1 LIVAMS
7 TSFALLHPRKLR
19 EMLCA
24 CPSADA
30 RARAAFEFVRGST
43 GAEKGFLFLHRSGEL
58 VLAASS
64 RDQHVPSGM
73 AEAAA
78 HFWSQQLQAPADDK
92 ATRDIGELQAAMSAT
107 PSASWVS
114 PTGETFERR
123 ILATDRPRWA
133 PVGLVVL
140 AVDARRALT
149 PIRHAHIAAIC
160 EAIIDSGDAVPPA
173 P

>member
-1 LIVAMS
+1 MS
-7 TSFALLHPRKLR
+7 NSFALLHPRKLR

-24 CPSADA
+24 CPSQDA
-30 RARAAFEFVRGST
+30 RARAAFEFVRGTT

-64 RDQHVPSGM
+64 REYQVPAGL

-78 HFWSQQLQAPADDK
+78 QFWGEQLQAPADDK
-92 ATRDIGELQAAMSAT
+92 ATRDIGELEASMAVA
-107 PSASWVS
+107 PSAAWLS
-114 PTGETFERR
+114 PNGDRFERR

-140 AVDARRALT
+140 AVDSARPLK

-160 EAIIDSGDAVPPA
+160 EAFLDTGDVIPP
-173 P
+173 PQ